1 MINLS
6 PNGLHSTASLK
17 MSRSVKH
24 IINKHLNLNK
34 TVMDKLRK
42 VNVQKFVEG
51 LQLDSKRRALVYK
64 LIEEIIDGIPVAS
77 IDEVGGIKT
86 GYSQNDKNYPVVL
99 DEDKNAYVNVPWND
113 TDTKYNA
120 ATTVAL
126 GLVKQ
131 GAAVANAAEGAD
143 AAALVTK
150 INELLSSLK
159 TAGIIA

>member
-6 PNGLHSTASLK
+6 PNGLHSTASFK

-51 LQLDSKRRALVYK
+51 LQLDPKRRALVYK

-120 ATTVAL
+120 ATTAAL

-131 GAAVANAAEGAD
+131 GVAVTNAAEGAD

-159 TAGIIA
+159 AAGIIA

>member
-1 MINLS
+1 
-6 PNGLHSTASLK
+6 
-17 MSRSVKH
+17 
-24 IINKHLNLNK
+24 
-34 TVMDKLRK
+34 MDKLKK

-51 LQLDSKRRALVYK
+51 LQLDPKRRALVYK
-64 LIEEIIDGIPVAS
+64 LIEEVIDGIPVAS

-113 TDTKYNA
+113 TDTKYNV
-120 ATTVAL
+120 ATTTTL

-143 AAALVTK
+143 AAVLVTK

-159 TAGIIA
+159 AAGIIA

>member
-1 MINLS
+1 
-6 PNGLHSTASLK
+6 
-17 MSRSVKH
+17 
-24 IINKHLNLNK
+24 
-34 TVMDKLRK
+34 MDKLKK
-42 VNVQKFVEG
+42 VNVHKFVEG
-51 LQLDSKRRALVYK
+51 LQLDPKRRALVYK
-64 LIEEIIDGIPVAS
+64 LIEEVIDGIPVAS

-113 TDTKYNA
+113 TNTEYNA
-120 ATTVAL
+120 ATTAAL